1 MSAVYDKNFLLVTKN
16 PTDGLRR
23 LETAH
28 KLLAATEQE
37 DDGTVPPGLD
47 NLASALVTPNMLH
60 SKSGEAQLLVCCCLV
75 DVLRLYAPDAPYD
88 DHQKL
93 VSGFWDAYCL
103 KLLLWFLFPPSHIIH
118 PTHFFLT
125 FILLHLLHPF
135 CLPPVPVTPPFF

>member
-93 VSGFWDAYCL
+93 VSRFSNAYCIL
-103 KLLLWFLFPPSHIIH
+103 SPLASLPTLTHHPPHPLNFYSSDPHSSSLLIP
-118 PTHFFLT
+118 
-125 FILLHLLHPF
+125 
-135 CLPPVPVTPPFF
+135 CLPPVPVPFF